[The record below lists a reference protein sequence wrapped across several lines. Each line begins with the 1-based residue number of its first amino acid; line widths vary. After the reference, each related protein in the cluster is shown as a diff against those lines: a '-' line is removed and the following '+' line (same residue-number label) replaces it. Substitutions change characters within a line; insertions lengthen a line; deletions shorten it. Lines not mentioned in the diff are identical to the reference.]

1 MTVPFIRK
9 IIVECIPG
17 IKERGGIGIS
27 TLRKFVSRVKKTMRN
42 KVDFD
47 QAKAVT
53 TPTPMVASSL
63 TQPMLPE
70 ISAEG
75 AMDSVSHSVSKGNT
89 AELPDRLAD
98 SIQSSIMT
106 DSDFEFLKA
115 PAEPILQS
123 MMTFVNN
130 TSKERS
136 TASSRKNRAEK
147 SQDSQHRTFDN
158 ETQHRTLDN
167 EAQHK
172 FDAVTSFA
180 CDISTSGSMFQ
191 SLMDAHDIAEDEVRL
206 SKTSKTFC
214 ASSSA
219 DGSDANESP
228 VKSSDFQP
236 EIAAAQDKGNDV
248 ANDPSSEPAVCNDY
262 DSDDD
267 IMVIDESFQNI

>member
-9 IIVECIPG
+9 IITECIPG
-17 IKERGGIGIS
+17 IKERGGIGIT
-27 TLRKFVSRVKKTMRN
+27 TLRKFVSRVKMAMRN
-42 KVDFD
+42 KDDFD
-47 QAKAVT
+47 QSKAVT
-53 TPTPMVASSL
+53 TPTAMVASSL
-63 TQPMLPE
+63 TQPLLQE

-75 AMDSVSHSVSKGNT
+75 AMMDSVSQGNT

-98 SIQSSIMT
+98 SIQGSIMK

-115 PAEPILQS
+115 PAEPILLS
-123 MMTFVNN
+123 MMKFVNN

-147 SQDSQHRTFDN
+147 SQDSQHRT
-158 ETQHRTLDN
+158 LDN
-167 EAQHK
+167 EAQQK
-172 FDAVTSFA
+172 FDAVTSFVY
-180 CDISTSGSMFQ
+180 DISTGGSMFQ

-206 SKTSKTFC
+206 STTSKTFC
-214 ASSSA
+214 ESSSA

-236 EIAAAQDKGNDV
+236 EIAAAKDKGSDV
-248 ANDPSSEPAVCNDY
+248 ANDPSSKPNMCNDY

-267 IMVIDESFQNI
+267 IMVIDESFQDI